1 MEKTLNL
8 KLRQSNFELMRI
20 ISMFMIVVW
29 HVILNGVGLKV
40 VSDNLALLFDIIRA
54 LFVIHVNSFVLITGY
69 FQSTSKFHYKKVLSL
84 VGMSWFYRIVAIIIV
99 LAFSLTTLSNLD
111 IIKNAFVLPL
121 GHEHWFIHYYIL
133 LYMISPFLN
142 KFIERTNQMELKR
155 LVLTLVFIN
164 CFLPYLTNQGFFNT
178 SFGFS
183 LYHFITLYFIGAYF
197 RRYPIKESYHF
208 KNMSIKQ
215 FRLLL
220 IVAFFSCAFVSL
232 SIQYLGK
239 YICSISN
246 GLGTIMYDIGAA
258 MQTHAGSYDYPI
270 VIIQSC
276 AYLLLFSTF
285 SFKNKFINWLSTLMI
300 GVYLIHE
307 SELLKP
313 YVYKL
318 FPFFVEKYSPIEII
332 LQIVVVACIVFVCS
346 IIIELFR
353 KKIVELIRFL
363 ALKIKNKR
371 VNRYIESCK

>member
-197 RRYPIKESYHF
+197 RKYPLKQSYHF
-208 KNMSIKQ
+208 KNMSIKH
-215 FRLLL
+215 FRLLMVL
-220 IVAFFSCAFVSL
+220 IFLGCAFGSL
-232 SIQYLGK
+232 TILYLGK
-239 YICSISN
+239 YICSFAIPGSI
-246 GLGTIMYDIGAA
+246 LFEIGAIF
-258 MQTHAGSYDYPI
+258 QTHPAAYDFPLI
-270 VIIQSC
+270 VVQSC
-276 AYLLLFSTF
+276 AYFLFFSTF
-285 SFKNKFINWLSTLMI
+285 SFKNKFINNLSTLMI

-313 YVYKL
+313 YIYKL
-318 FPFFVEKYSPIEII
+318 FPFLVDKHSPFEII
-332 LQIVVVACIVFVCS
+332 LQIFVVACIIFISSV
-346 IIIELFR
+346 IIEYFR
-353 KKIVELIRFL
+353 KKVVELIGFL
-363 ALKIKNKR
+363 VKNLKRK
-371 VNRYIESCK
+371 EA

>member
-318 FPFFVEKYSPIEII
+318 FSFFVEKYSPIEII
-332 LQIVVVACIVFVCS
+332 LQTVVVACIIFVCS
-346 IIIELFR
+346 IIIEFFR
-353 KKIVELIRFL
+353 KKAMMLIGL
-363 ALKIKNKR
+363 LIKK
-371 VNRYIESCK
+371 VKKKKV